1 MTNTNNQLQESIRAA
16 CAVFESLQEL
26 AEPVARTADAMVE
39 CLCAG
44 RKLLVCGNGGSA
56 ADGADF
62 SAEFGCRF
70 VTDRRP
76 YPALN
81 LAQGGSLMS
90 AIGNDYGYD
99 EVFARQVAGLGHK
112 GDVLVAI
119 TTSGNSRNILRALE
133 EGKTRGLTTVAL
145 LGRDGIREDVMPGHD
160 HGALGG
166 RHIAGND
173 PHRRRLPGAVRAEKS
188 QDFAPF
194 HGEADVV
201 DRGDRAVA
209 FREVLD
215 LDHEDSEQLMDES
228 SRTNRRS

>member
-1 MTNTNNQLQESIRAA
+1 MADAAQGLDESIRAA
-16 CAVFESLQEL
+16 RDTFASLREL
-26 AEPVARTADAMVE
+26 AVPVSKAVEAIVE

-70 VTDRRP
+70 VADRRP

-99 EVFARQVAGLGHK
+99 EVFARQVAGLGGK

-119 TTSGNSRNILRALE
+119 STSGNSKNILRALE
-133 EGKTRGLTTVAL
+133 EGKKRGLTTVAL
-145 LGRDGIREDVMPGHD
+145 LGR
-160 HGALGG
+160 GG
-166 RHIAGND
+166 GPAAGMAQIELVVRSETTARIQEAHKFLLHVICGLVD
-173 PHRRRLPGAVRAEKS
+173 ARLPKA
-188 QDFAPF
+188 
-194 HGEADVV
+194 
-201 DRGDRAVA
+201 
-209 FREVLD
+209 
-215 LDHEDSEQLMDES
+215 
-228 SRTNRRS
+228 